1 MVKKVLKGILWSL
14 IGVAGIAL
22 TGFGVYVAYNG
33 SHLPEFRGLNLLVMP
48 GALFLVFS
56 ILNLKKIIFG
66 YMFNLKG
73 VGRI

>member
-33 SHLPEFRGLNLLVMP
+33 SRLPEFRGLNLLVMP

-56 ILNLKKIIFG
+56 ILNLKKLIFG
-66 YMFNLKG
+66 YMFNVKG